1 MGETAYCCRCK
12 SKQTIKDPKN
22 GTTSNGR
29 ACCKGVCAKCGT
41 KMMKFIK
48 KV

>member
-1 MGETAYCCRCK
+1 MGDTCYCVKCK
-12 SKQTIKDPKN
+12 SKQTMKDAKN

-29 ACCKGVCAKCGT
+29 SCCKGTCAKCGT

-48 KV
+48 KA